1 MYRRGHQVN
10 ANKLS
15 IQHINRI
22 SPNPNPILLFSL
34 RCQLVSDL
42 AFSYRAHILMILL
55 LYNAIILLFLIMVWS
70 RLIQLIFLRFSFPHA
85 NMLTIYTID
94 NLVRLCQIAQIGS
107 YNSLE
112 WENW

>member
-1 MYRRGHQVN
+1 
-10 ANKLS
+10 
-15 IQHINRI
+15 
-22 SPNPNPILLFSL
+22 
-34 RCQLVSDL
+34 
-42 AFSYRAHILMILL
+42 MILL

-94 NLVRLCQIAQIGS
+94 NLVRLYQIAQIGS